1 MTRTAAQLSRRNAL
15 LLPAAG
21 TFLLLMGA
29 ARAEAGIEKPVAP
42 AKAPESG
49 RSEAKAA
56 SRKAPAKTWEKV
68 DGVSSA
74 SERRRARKERREKK
88 KARKAAE
95 GS

>member
-1 MTRTAAQLSRRNAL
+1 MTRTAAQLTRRNAL

-21 TFLLLMGA
+21 VLLLLTGA
-29 ARAEAGIEKPVAP
+29 ARAEEGAVKPAAP

-49 RSEAKAA
+49 RSEDKTAP
-56 SRKAPAKTWEKV
+56 RKAPAKTSENV

-74 SERRRARKERREKK
+74 SERRRARKERREKR